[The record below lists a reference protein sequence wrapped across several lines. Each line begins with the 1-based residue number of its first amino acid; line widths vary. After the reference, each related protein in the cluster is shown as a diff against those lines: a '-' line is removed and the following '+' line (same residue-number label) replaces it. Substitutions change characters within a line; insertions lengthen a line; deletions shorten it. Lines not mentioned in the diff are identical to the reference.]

1 MATTS
6 TTTPSSQQAQ
16 HATPANG
23 RPKRSLRNA
32 LTSRGWGARLGYVLL
47 VLALGYLVVLPLI
60 RLQSLAFE
68 DGARGYAAQYG
79 RPDIGEVI
87 WTTVQLA
94 LGSLGI
100 AMVLGTVLAF
110 ATTRLPARFAFLR
123 VIPVLPIVM
132 PAVAN
137 VCGWAFLLSP
147 GPGYLNAL
155 FRKLPWWDHLDSG
168 PIDVYTT
175 TWIIILTGFGLTSF
189 VYLFV
194 SAGMANISAEHLEA
208 AQASGSSTV
217 GVFFRIVLPLLRPS
231 LVYGGGVALLL
242 GLGQFTGPLLLGSN
256 TGVKVLT
263 TEMFRRVSESPADF
277 AAAAAAGSP
286 LVILGI
292 IVVLGQ
298 KVLLGNQSRFV
309 THGGKGF
316 RPAPA
321 RSRWAVVTI
330 VGYGVV
336 ALLLPLVGLI
346 IVAVSP
352 YWSES
357 ISLDLLTLDNFRTL
371 LSTQDV
377 IDSVITSLVASSV
390 AVAFCVPLGFV
401 LANLLVRGRRY
412 PVLRMVGDLISA
424 LPLGIPAVI
433 FGVGFLLTYTQPPFI
448 LYGTRTVIILVYIV
462 LMIPFSTRLQ
472 MTALMSLGD
481 TYIEA
486 SSTSGASAL
495 VTSGRITLPLMR
507 PAVLSAVA
515 LMFILLTHEF
525 AASLL
530 VRAPTTQ
537 VMGTRLYDLWT
548 NGLYPQVAA
557 MALLMTV
564 VTGLGVFVAMLIGGR
579 NVLDNL

>member
-6 TTTPSSQQAQ
+6 VTPPSEQARR
-16 HATPANG
+16 APN
-23 RPKRSLRNA
+23 PKRGPRGSLSQ
-32 LTSRGWGARLGYVLL
+32 TFQSGGWGPRLGYALVLL
-47 VLALGYLVVLPLI
+47 VLGYLIVLPLVQ
-60 RLQSLAFE
+60 LQSLAFE
-68 DGARGYAAQYG
+68 DGAAGYKSQYG
-79 RPDIGEVI
+79 SPDIGEVI

-94 LGSLGI
+94 LGSLVI

-110 ATTRLPARFAFLR
+110 ASSRLPARFAFLR

-137 VCGWAFLLSP
+137 ICGWAFLLSP

-155 FRKLPWWDHLDSG
+155 LRRLPWWSSLDSG
-168 PIDVYTT
+168 PVDVYTT

-231 LVYGGGVALLL
+231 LIYGGGVALLL
-242 GLGQFTGPLLLGSN
+242 GLGQFTGPLLLGAN

-263 TEMFRRVSESPADF
+263 TEMYLRVSESPADF

-286 LVILGI
+286 LVILGV

-298 KVLLGNQSRFV
+298 KLLLGDQRRFV

-316 RPAPA
+316 KPAPA
-321 RSRWAVVTI
+321 RSTWAVVT
-330 VGYGVV
+330 VVLYGVV
-336 ALLLPLVGLI
+336 ALVLPLIGLV
-346 IVAVSP
+346 IVSMSP

-357 ISLDLLTLDNFRTL
+357 IMWGLFTFDNFRTL
-371 LSTQDV
+371 LSTPDV
-377 IDSVITSLVASSV
+377 VESIITSVVASAV
-390 AVAFCVPLGFV
+390 AVLFCVPLGFLV
-401 LANLLVRGRRY
+401 ANLLVRGRRY
-412 PVLRMVGDLISA
+412 KILRVLGDVIAA

-433 FGVGFLLTYTQPPFI
+433 FGVAFLLTYTQPPLI
-448 LYGTRTVIILVYIV
+448 LYGTRAVIILVYIA
-462 LMIPFSTRLQ
+462 LMIPFSMRLQ
-472 MTALMSLGD
+472 MTSLMSLGE
-481 TYIEA
+481 TYNEA
-486 SSTSGASAL
+486 SSTSGASAF
-495 VTSGRITLPLMR
+495 VTSRQITLPLMR
-507 PAVLSAVA
+507 PAILSAVA

-530 VRAPTTQ
+530 VRSPTTQ

-548 NGLYPQVAA
+548 NGAYPQVAA
-557 MALLMTV
+557 MALLMTA
-564 VTGLGVFVAMLIGGR
+564 VTGLGVFVAMLFGGR
-579 NVLDNL
+579 NVLDKL

>member
-6 TTTPSSQQAQ
+6 VTPPSEQARR
-16 HATPANG
+16 ASTPDAG
-23 RPKRSLRNA
+23 PKGSLA
-32 LTSRGWGARLGYVLL
+32 QTLQSRGWGPRVGYALL
-47 VLALGYLVVLPLI
+47 LIVLGYLIVVPLFQ
-60 RLQSLAFE
+60 LQTLAFE
-68 DGARGYAAQYG
+68 DGAAGYKSQYG
-79 RPDIGEVI
+79 SPSIGQVI
-87 WTTVQLA
+87 RTTIQLA
-94 LGSLGI
+94 LGSLVI

-110 ATTRLPARFAFLR
+110 ASSRLPARFGFLR

-137 VCGWAFLLSP
+137 ICGWAFLLSP
-147 GPGYLNAL
+147 GPGYLNGL
-155 FRKLPWWDHLDSG
+155 MRRLPWWSSLDSG
-168 PIDVYTT
+168 PVDVYTT

-208 AQASGSSTV
+208 AQTSGSSTV

-231 LVYGGGVALLL
+231 LIYGGGVALLL
-242 GLGQFTGPLLLGSN
+242 GLGQFTGPLLLGAN

-263 TEMFRRVSESPADF
+263 TEMYLRVSESPADF

-286 LVILGI
+286 LVILGV

-298 KVLLGNQSRFV
+298 KLLLGDQRRFV

-316 RPAPA
+316 KPAPA
-321 RSRWAVVTI
+321 RSAWSVVT
-330 VGYGVV
+330 VVVYGILALVLPLIGLLIV
-336 ALLLPLVGLI
+336 AL
-346 IVAVSP
+346 SP
-352 YWSES
+352 FWSES
-357 ISLDLLTLDNFRTL
+357 ISWSLFTLDNFTTL
-371 LSTQDV
+371 LSTSDV
-377 IDSVITSLVASSV
+377 VESIVTSVVASSV
-390 AVAFCVPLGFV
+390 AVVFCVPLGFLV
-401 LANLLVRGRRY
+401 ANLLVRGRRFK
-412 PVLRMVGDLISA
+412 VLRVIGDLMAA

-433 FGVGFLLTYTQPPFI
+433 FGVGFLLTYTQPPLI
-448 LYGTRTVIILVYIV
+448 LYGTRAVIILVYIV
-462 LMIPFSTRLQ
+462 LMIPFATRLQ
-472 MTALMSLGD
+472 MTALMSLGE
-481 TYIEA
+481 TYNEA
-486 SSTSGASAL
+486 SSTSGASPF
-495 VTSGRITLPLMR
+495 VTSRQITLPLMR
-507 PAVLSAVA
+507 PAILSAVA

-530 VRAPTTQ
+530 VRSPTTQ

-579 NVLDNL
+579 NVLDKL